1 MPAGTSQP
9 GVQAGGRAAQRR
21 LGTGPAGLLLALA
34 LALVAPAALAA
45 PLDVLLTAT
54 PERVDPRGRIDL
66 SLDKAAGSLAFSTSA
81 DPSDQAPALTQGDY
95 SGAQLQAAW
104 RATDRLWLSGGLWQR
119 RISNAVD
126 SFDYRSWQ
134 LAGQVRLNDAAGAM
148 PAVAL
153 RLSAWGNR
161 ASVTESTTPVRV
173 PGAILNTVTVAQ
185 PSDRQLQADLVATWP
200 LSSQLGV
207 TALLGGGI
215 TRLSYG
221 GLTATT
227 RIDGCDYH
235 LKFRGN
241 DIFGTLIEPCAGSGG
256 GVIRQFYDS
265 SGDYGVDVAREIAW
279 SGRFM
284 QVGGNAQWRNDA
296 WLLTGGYLYYSIRRD
311 DVDDILA
318 RRGNP
323 VVRHNHQLMVEA
335 AYKLHPNWS
344 PFVRA
349 QISSNLFFNDVPV
362 TYNASTSGSF
372 NSGYSV
378 VTIGLR
384 AGF

>member
-1 MPAGTSQP
+1 MAFGRPADTGMRRSSRP
-9 GVQAGGRAAQRR
+9 GPSPHRR
-21 LGTGPAGLLLALA
+21 PALAGLLLALVVP
-34 LALVAPAALAA
+34 VAAAA

-54 PERVDPRGRIDL
+54 PERVDPRGRVDL

-81 DPSDQAPALTQGDY
+81 DPVDPVSSTTQGDY
-95 SGAQLQAAW
+95 SGVQLHAAW

-126 SFDYRSWQ
+126 RFDYRSWQ
-134 LAGQVRLNDAAGAM
+134 LAGQWRLNDAAGAM
-148 PAVAL
+148 PALAL

-185 PSDRQLQADLVATWP
+185 PGDQQLQADLVATWP
-200 LSSQLGV
+200 VSSQLDLTV
-207 TALLGGGI
+207 LLGGGVS
-215 TRLSYG
+215 RLRYG

-227 RIDGCDYH
+227 QINGCDYH
-235 LKFRGN
+235 LKFTGN
-241 DIFGTLIEPCAGSGG
+241 DIFGNLIEPCTGG
-256 GVIRQFYDS
+256 GGAVIRQFYDS

-284 QVGGNAQWRNDA
+284 QAGGNAQWRNDA
-296 WLLTGGYLYYSIRRD
+296 WLLTGGYLFYSIRRD

-318 RRGNP
+318 KRGNP

-335 AYKLHPNWS
+335 AYKVNPTWS

-372 NSGYSV
+372 DSGYSV

>member
-1 MPAGTSQP
+1 MGQP
-9 GVQAGGRAAQRR
+9 LPRSIERFRSPVSSVSAR
-21 LGTGPAGLLLALA
+21 LSWLLLVSL
-34 LALVAPAALAA
+34 APAAPVAVAA

-54 PERVDPRGRIDL
+54 PERSDPRGRVEL

-81 DPSDQAPALTQGDY
+81 DPADQVPAVTQGDY
-95 SGAQLQAAW
+95 SGAQLHAAW
-104 RATDRLWLSGGLWQR
+104 RASDRLWLSGGLWQR

-126 SFDYRSWQ
+126 RFDYRSWQ
-134 LAGQVRLNDAAGAM
+134 LAGQFRLNDAAGAM

-161 ASVTESTTPVRV
+161 ASSTESTTPVRV

-200 LSSQLGV
+200 LSSQLDL
-207 TALLGGGI
+207 TALLGGGV

-235 LKFRGN
+235 LKFQGN
-241 DIFGTLIEPCAGSGG
+241 DIFGNLIEPCAGSGG

-279 SGRFM
+279 RGRFI
-284 QVGGNAQWRNDA
+284 QIGGNAQWRNDVWA
-296 WLLTGGYLYYSIRRD
+296 LTGGYLFYSVRRD

-318 RRGNP
+318 SRGNP
-323 VVRHNHQLMVEA
+323 VVRHNHQLMLEA
-335 AYKLHPNWS
+335 AYKWHPNWS

-349 QISSNLFFNDVPV
+349 QVSSNLFFNDVPV
-362 TYNASTSGSF
+362 TYNASTSRSF
-372 NSGYSV
+372 GSGYSV

>member
-1 MPAGTSQP
+1 MPVALKPVCRPMPPSTEP
-9 GVQAGGRAAQRR
+9 ARAPARR
-21 LGTGPAGLLLALA
+21 FGSPLAWLLASL
-34 LALVAPAALAA
+34 APAALAA

-54 PERVDPRGRIDL
+54 PERVDPRGRVEL
-66 SLDKAAGSLAFSTSA
+66 SLDKAVGSIGFSTSA
-81 DPSDQAPALTQGDY
+81 DPSNQAPSVTQGDY
-95 SGAQLQAAW
+95 SGAQLHAAW

-126 SFDYRSWQ
+126 RFDYRSWQ
-134 LAGQVRLNDAAGAM
+134 LAGQFRLNDAAGAM

-161 ASVTESTTPVRV
+161 ASATESTTPVRV

-185 PSDRQLQADLVATWP
+185 PSDRQLQADLIATWP
-200 LSSQLGV
+200 LSSQWDL
-207 TALLGGGI
+207 TALFGGGV

-227 RIDGCDYH
+227 RIDSCDYH
-235 LKFRGN
+235 LKFQGN
-241 DIFGTLIEPCAGSGG
+241 DIFGQLIEPCAGSGG

-279 SGRFM
+279 SGRFL
-284 QVGGNAQWRNDA
+284 QAGGNAQWRNDA
-296 WLLTGGYLYYSIRRD
+296 WVLTGGYLFYSIRRD
-311 DVDDILA
+311 NVDDILA
-318 RRGNP
+318 SRGNP
-323 VVRHNHQLMVEA
+323 VVRRNHQLMVEA
-335 AYKLHPNWS
+335 AYKWHPTWS

-372 NSGYSV
+372 SSGYSV